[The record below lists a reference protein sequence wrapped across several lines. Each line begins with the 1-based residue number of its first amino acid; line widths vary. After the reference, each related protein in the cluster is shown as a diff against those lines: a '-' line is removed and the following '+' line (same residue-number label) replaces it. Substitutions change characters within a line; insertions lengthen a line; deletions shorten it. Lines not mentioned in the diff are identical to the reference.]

1 MTRKAKWLVTL
12 FLSWCNFLFFFV
24 SFPSLGI
31 AHVDSLSSDNPPPPL
46 QQSSLS
52 SEVSTQIQNEQA
64 SFVQELQKIGTLK
77 RALYERYFR
86 VLGADRI
93 LGAIETLWPHCH
105 SEAHDLGK
113 VIYSHVQDI
122 TEGVRLCDE
131 RCHSGCMHGVLMEAI
146 TTEGWTESSGFDL
159 DVLRP
164 LVSPLCATNP
174 LLTKAYSPGDC
185 AHGVGHALTVVA
197 NYRIQGALRG
207 CGLFDNEKAE
217 YYCATGVYME
227 FVNVS
232 DESDYRSKSLLY
244 PCDAFSFPAACA
256 RYKMVHVVRRHY
268 QAGRDLEE
276 LKNQCRQF
284 LAQVRLG
291 CFHGLGNAHVPY
303 LAKGLVSLKQ
313 VCAGLGKK
321 EEIVCIDGAIERLAK
336 YHEPR
341 ALEVCQE
348 YHEEETTNCLSAVKN
363 KMYNMEKDLRL
374 YLNP

>member
-1 MTRKAKWLVTL
+1 MTRKNKWFVTL

-113 VIYSHVQDI
+113 VIYLHVQDI

-164 LVSPLCATNP
+164 LVSPLCSTNP
-174 LLTKAYSPGDC
+174 LLTKTYSPGDC

-197 NYRIQGALRG
+197 NYHIQAALRG
-207 CGLFDNEKAE
+207 CGLFDNEKAG

-227 FVNVS
+227 YVNVS
-232 DESDYRSKSLLY
+232 DESDSQSKSFLY

-268 QAGRDLEE
+268 QVGYSLEDFKE
-276 LKNQCRQF
+276 QCRQF
-284 LAQVRLG
+284 QPQTRLG
-291 CFHGLGNAHVPY
+291 CFHGLGNAHMPY
-303 LAKGLVSLKQ
+303 LAKGLVSLNQ
-313 VCAGLGKK
+313 VCAGLAKN
-321 EEIVCIDGAIERLAK
+321 EEIVCIDGA
-336 YHEPR
+336 
-341 ALEVCQE
+341 
-348 YHEEETTNCLSAVKN
+348 N
-363 KMYNMEKDLRL
+363 
-374 YLNP
+374 